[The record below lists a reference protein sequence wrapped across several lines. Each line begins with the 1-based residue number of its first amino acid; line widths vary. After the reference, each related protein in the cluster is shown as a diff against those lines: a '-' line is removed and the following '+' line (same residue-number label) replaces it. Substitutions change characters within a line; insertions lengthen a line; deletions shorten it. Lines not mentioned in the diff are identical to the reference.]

1 MLKNEILN
9 IYDKCRLHFY
19 MQVFSRFENREAT
32 LTTVESFSME
42 CIMAL
47 DHPTIAE
54 FANMMNISSPNAAY
68 RVNSLVQKGYVKK
81 VRSKEDARTYF
92 LEPTKK
98 YLSYYRMNAS
108 YLDSVVERCK
118 ERFSEE
124 EINQFTEYLHIVNS
138 ELMPELDL
146 SQFKRER

>member
-47 DHPTIAE
+47 DQPTIAE

-81 VRSKEDARTYF
+81 VRSKEDARIYF

-98 YLSYYRMNAS
+98 YLSYYRINAS
-108 YLDSVVERCK
+108 YVDTVVERCK

-124 EINQFTEYLHIVNS
+124 EFNQFTEYLHIVNS

-146 SQFKRER
+146 SRVKRER

>member
-1 MLKNEILN
+1 
-9 IYDKCRLHFY
+9 
-19 MQVFSRFENREAT
+19 
-32 LTTVESFSME
+32 ME

-81 VRSKEDARTYF
+81 VRSKEDARIYF

-98 YLSYYRMNAS
+98 YLSYYRINAS
-108 YLDSVVERCK
+108 YLDTVVERCK

-124 EINQFTEYLHIVNS
+124 EFNQFTEYLHIVNS

-146 SQFKRER
+146 SRFKRER

>member
-81 VRSKEDARTYF
+81 VRSKEDARIYF

-98 YLSYYRMNAS
+98 YLSYYRINAS
-108 YLDSVVERCK
+108 YVDTVVERCK

-124 EINQFTEYLHIVNS
+124 DFNQFTEYLHIVNS

-146 SQFKRER
+146 SRFKRER